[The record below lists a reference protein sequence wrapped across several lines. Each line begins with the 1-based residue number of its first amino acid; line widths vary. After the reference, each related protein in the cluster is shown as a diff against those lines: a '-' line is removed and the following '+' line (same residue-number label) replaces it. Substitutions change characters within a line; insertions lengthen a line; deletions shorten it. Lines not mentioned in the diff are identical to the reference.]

1 MYNAR
6 SAAAR
11 PRSWRNELSGYKG
24 SEALYGA
31 ALERLRQMLD
41 QTPRELFTGGLKG
54 IEKESLRVTHDGH
67 IAQTPHP
74 TALGSALTH
83 PHITTDY
90 SEALLELIT
99 DPVPRSSTV
108 LESLEQLHRFV
119 YSHLDDEML
128 WATSMPCVVDG
139 ERSIPIARYGS
150 SNIGRMK
157 HIYRRGLDV
166 RYGRTMQ
173 AIAGVHFNYSLPVE
187 LWPALQ
193 EFEDDSSPLRIYI
206 SDAYFRL
213 IRNFQR
219 LGWLIP
225 FLFGSSPA
233 VCPSFLGGRRDGFQ
247 CLDGHT
253 LYEPYGTSLRM
264 SDIGYKNK
272 AQSGLNVSYNNL
284 EDYVA
289 SLTRAIETPDPDYA
303 AIGTHKNGQWQ
314 QLNTNVLQIENEYYS
329 FVRPKRPTR
338 SGEKPT
344 AALSREGVEYVE
356 IRALDVSP
364 FHPVGVSAC
373 QLRFLEAML
382 IFCLFEDSPP
392 IDEAEREAINHNQA
406 LVARRGREPGL
417 RLRRNGGT
425 VALLDWARET
435 CEALAGI
442 CEALDTAEPATPY
455 TDALKIQYAVVA
467 DPELSPSARVLR
479 EMAEHEESFVE
490 FALRVSREQER
501 HFRSSPFPPETQAA
515 YDEQARQSLEAQREI
530 EEGDT
535 VPFERYLQDYF
546 AQH

>member
-1 MYNAR
+1 MHAPR
-6 SAAAR
+6 PAR
-11 PRSWRNELSGYKG
+11 PWYNEPAGYKG
-24 SEALYGA
+24 NDALYGA
-31 ALERLRQMLD
+31 ALKRLRQMLD

-54 IEKESLRVTHDGH
+54 IEKESLRVTPDGH

-74 TALGSALTH
+74 QALGSALTH

-90 SEALLELIT
+90 SEALIELIT
-99 DPVPRSSTV
+99 DPVPRSSEV
-108 LESLEQLHRFV
+108 LESLDQLHRFI
-119 YSHLDDEML
+119 YGHLDGEML

-139 ERSIPIARYGS
+139 ENSIPLARYGS
-150 SNIGRMK
+150 SNVGRMK

-193 EFEDDSSPLRIYI
+193 KFEGDARPLRAYI

-233 VCPSFLGGRRDGFQ
+233 VCPSFLGGRHDGFASM
-247 CLDGHT
+247 DGHT

-272 AQSGLNVSYNNL
+272 AQQGLNVSYNNL
-284 EDYVA
+284 EEYVA
-289 SLTRAIETPDPDYA
+289 SLTRAIETPDPDYT
-303 AIGTHKNGQWQ
+303 AIGTHRDGEWQ

-329 FVRPKRPTR
+329 FVRPKHPTR

-344 AALSREGVEYVE
+344 LALRRGGVEYVE

-373 QLRFLEAML
+373 QLRFLEALL

-392 IDEAEREAINHNQA
+392 IDVAEREAINDNQG

-417 RLRRNGGT
+417 ELRRNGGS
-425 VALLDWARET
+425 VRLIDWARET

-442 CEALDTAEPATPY
+442 CETLDTAEPDTPY

-479 EMAEHEESFVE
+479 EMAEHNESFVE
-490 FALRVSREQER
+490 FALRVSREQESY
-501 HFRSSPFPPETQAA
+501 FRSKPLPPETQDA
-515 YDEQARQSLEAQREI
+515 YDAQAKESLRQQREI
-530 EEGDT
+530 EAADDML
-535 VPFERYLQDYF
+535 FEHFLEHYF
-546 AQH
+546 AQR